1 MRLYL
6 SVPSQK
12 NRNDSRQRDF
22 NLRIGYKCVGKS
34 DGRERQ
40 WQWYVAMNICRKQG
54 ESFVTRSLQALC
66 CRGSWSTAAAVAV
79 GFIIATLCRK
89 PGTRTPTD
97 MARAQQST
105 VPPMLFYLPRLLER
119 VLFCNCSTGAAISSP
134 KSQIPR
140 ALHCR
145 GFWSTFVEVANA
157 KSKRRKK
164 NVLWSFGRAS
174 HSGKVIWE
182 M

>member
-1 MRLYL
+1 MCWK
-6 SVPSQK
+6 VWWK
-12 NRNDSRQRDF
+12 
-22 NLRIGYKCVGKS
+22 GKT
-34 DGRERQ
+34 
-40 WQWYVAMNICRKQG
+40 VAMICNNEYLQKAR
-54 ESFVTRSLQALC
+54 ESFVTQSLQALC
-66 CRGSWSTAAAVAV
+66 CRSSWSTAAAVAV

-119 VLFCNCSTGAAISSP
+119 VLFCNRSTGAAISSP

-145 GFWSTFVEVANA
+145 GCWSTFVEVANA

-164 NVLWSFGRAS
+164 NALWSFARAS